1 MEQNS
6 VAPQPV
12 HTLGL
17 KHLRILA
24 ELMARERGAEL
35 REAYGI
41 TPEGEKI
48 DLLHLDRP
56 AAGTR
61 A

>member
-1 MEQNS
+1 MRHDS
-6 VAPQPV
+6 VAQPR
-12 HTLGL
+12 HTLEL

-24 ELMARERGAEL
+24 DLLARERGAEL
-35 REAYGI
+35 VSAYGV

-48 DLLHLDRP
+48 DLLRP
-56 AAGTR
+56 DQCATGAR